1 VDGAQ
6 VGIFEERDEISLDGF
21 LESTNSRAL
30 ESEVALE
37 VLSNLT
43 NETLEGELS
52 DQELS
57 ALLVPTDFTKS
68 DGSWLITM
76 WLLDTT
82 SRWVGLASSLG
93 GESLTWGLATSG
105 FT

>member
-1 VDGAQ
+1 VNGTQ
-6 VGIFEERDEISLDGF
+6 VGIFEERDEVSLNGF
-21 LESTNSRAL
+21 LEGANSRAL

-52 DQELS
+52 NQELS
-57 ALLVPTDFTKS
+57 ALLVPTDFTES

-82 SRWVGLASSLG
+82 SRWVGLASGLG
-93 GESLTWGLATSG
+93 GESLTWGFATSG